1 MAQTTRETRPGSTH
15 QWAGTSPSHQEVCT
29 NFLYGLIHQKADSR
43 SKNYSLAACETETT
57 ATETR
62 QNYVAEENISDG
74 EQDKTPEE

>member
-1 MAQTTRETRPGSTH
+1 MVLPTRGTTSSSTH
-15 QWAGTSPSHQEVCT
+15 QWAGTSHSHQEDCT

>member
-29 NFLYGLIHQKADSR
+29 NFLYSLNHQKADSR
-43 SKNYSLAACETETT
+43 SKNYNRAACETETT
-57 ATETR
+57 TTETR
-62 QNYVAEENISDG
+62 QNDVAEENISDG